1 MKKIYLLSL
10 SLFLAVFLSAQ
21 TYVSEDFSS
30 GTMPPDGWVQ
40 LPLTTGW
47 VSSATSNAS
56 GIAPECQF
64 ESIPQSGYARLISP
78 ATNQNSTDTAAILF
92 KHSYKKAGTGVTIG
106 VATRHGGDWTSVWSV
121 TPTDDIAAEEVS
133 IQLTGDEVT
142 GSYFQFCFYVEG
154 EFSSVD
160 GWFIDDVEF
169 FSPIDFDAKMSTI
182 LVPDVITSPA
192 PVAAKVLNM
201 GKTTIEEVNVS
212 WVSYAGIERDSTF
225 TGLGLEF
232 AESAEINFNGSWA
245 SPMGNHDLRMWIN
258 SVNGQK
264 DMNLDNDSLTKT
276 IEYQSVVYPV
286 RPLYEEFTS
295 STCNPCASFNSSFV
309 PWCNQHADEI
319 SLIKY
324 QMNWPGAGDPY
335 YTAEGGTRRGY
346 YGVNAVPQLF
356 GQGSDIGASV
366 SAANSLLQQTQSQ
379 TTTFDI
385 ASSFTMTGSTIHIT
399 TNILSFA
406 NTPSYKVHNVVVEK
420 TTTENAST
428 NGETEFEHV
437 MMKMMPG
444 ANGTA
449 KSFVSGVPA
458 QFTYVHD
465 MSTTNVEELD
475 DLLVVVFIQNNSTK
489 EIIQSA
495 YGEMDVEY
503 SDEARLSEITLDGVP
518 LEGFD
523 PDIYEYTVQ
532 LPEGT
537 VEEPVLGSTPMNE
550 KATVITNMAFAVP
563 GTATLDVYAENL
575 YNKKTYTINYYIWYV
590 GDDEK
595 DMTDF
600 VKVYPNPA
608 NDMLMLKGFE
618 NANVS
623 VISTSGAVVLQR
635 NDFNGGQL
643 DISQLSPG
651 VYFVNI
657 RLSNNQLVH
666 KKIIVL

>member
-1 MKKIYLLSL
+1 M
-10 SLFLAVFLSAQ
+10 
-21 TYVSEDFSS
+21 
-30 GTMPPDGWVQ
+30 
-40 LPLTTGW
+40 
-47 VSSATSNAS
+47 N
-56 GIAPECQF
+56 PE
-64 ESIPQSGYARLISP
+64 
-78 ATNQNSTDTAAILF
+78 
-92 KHSYKKAGTGVTIG
+92 
-106 VATRHGGDWTSVWSV
+106 
-121 TPTDDIAAEEVS
+121 
-133 IQLTGDEVT
+133 
-142 GSYFQFCFYVEG
+142 
-154 EFSSVD
+154 
-160 GWFIDDVEF
+160 
-169 FSPIDFDAKMSTI
+169 
-182 LVPDVITSPA
+182 
-192 PVAAKVLNM
+192 
-201 GKTTIEEVNVS
+201 
-212 WVSYAGIERDSTF
+212 
-225 TGLGLEF
+225 
-232 AESAEINFNGSWA
+232 
-245 SPMGNHDLRMWIN
+245 
-258 SVNGQK
+258 
-264 DMNLDNDSLTKT
+264 NDSLTKT

-295 STCNPCASFNSSFV
+295 STCGPCASFNSSFV
-309 PWCNQHADEI
+309 PWCGQHADEI

-335 YTAEGGTRRGY
+335 YTAEGGTRRNY

-356 GQGSDIGASV
+356 GQGSNIGASV

-379 TTTFDI
+379 TSTFNI

-406 NTPSYKVHNVVVEK
+406 NTPSYKVHNVIVEK
-420 TTTENAST
+420 VTTENASS
-428 NGETEFEHV
+428 NGETQFEHV

-444 ANGTA
+444 ANGTS

-458 QFTYVHD
+458 QFTYAHD

-489 EIIQSA
+489 EVIQSA

-523 PDIYEYTVQ
+523 PDIYEYTVEQ
-532 LPEGT
+532 PEGT
-537 VEEPVLGSTPMNE
+537 VEEPILGSTPMDEN
-550 KATVITNMAFAVP
+550 ATVITNMAFAVP
-563 GTATLDVYAENL
+563 GTATIDVYAENL

-600 VKVYPNPA
+600 VKVYHNPA
-608 NDMLMLKGFE
+608 NDMLTLKGFE

-623 VISTSGAVVLQR
+623 VISTSGAVVLQK
-635 NDFNGGQL
+635 NDFDGGQI
-643 DISQLSPG
+643 DISKLSPG

>member
-21 TYVSEDFSS
+21 TYVSEDFSA

-56 GIAPECQF
+56 GIAPECKF

-106 VATRHGGDWTSVWSV
+106 VATRHGGDWTSIWSI
-121 TPTDDIAAEEVS
+121 TPTDDIEAEEVS
-133 IQLTGDEVT
+133 IQLVGDEVT

-182 LVPDVITSPA
+182 LVPDVITEPTPIS
-192 PVAAKVLNM
+192 AKVLNM
-201 GKTTIEEVNVS
+201 GKTTITDVNVT

-225 TGLGLEF
+225 TDLDLEF
-232 AESAEINFNGSWA
+232 AESAEINFDGSWA
-245 SPMGNHDLRMWIN
+245 SPLGSHDLRMWIN
-258 SVNGQK
+258 DVNGSK
-264 DMNLDNDSLTKT
+264 DMNQENDSLTKT

-286 RPLYEEFTS
+286 TPLYEEFTS
-295 STCNPCASFNSSFV
+295 STCSPCASFNSSFV

-335 YTAEGGTRRGY
+335 YTAEGGTRRNY

-356 GQGSDIGASV
+356 GQGSDIGANV
-366 SAANSLLQQTQSQ
+366 SSANSLLQQTQSQ

-406 NTPSYKVHNVVVEK
+406 NTPSYKVHNVIVEK
-420 TTTENAST
+420 LTTENTAT

-444 ANGTA
+444 ASGTA

-458 QFTYVHD
+458 QFTYTHD

-503 SDEARLSEITLDGVP
+503 SSEARLSEITLDGEP
-518 LEGFD
+518 LEDFD
-523 PDIYEYTVQ
+523 PDTYTYTVQ
-532 LPEGT
+532 QPEGT
-537 VEEPVLGSTPMNE
+537 VEEPVLGSTPMDEN
-550 KATVITNMAFAVP
+550 ATVITNMA
-563 GTATLDVYAENL
+563 
-575 YNKKTYTINYYIWYV
+575 

-608 NDMLMLKGFE
+608 NDMLTLKGFE

-623 VISTSGAVVLQR
+623 VISTSGAVVLQK
-635 NDFNGGQL
+635 NGFNGGQL
-643 DISQLSPG
+643 DISKLSPG